1 MHYLRAMEDLIIRPA
16 LRVFRCKMGLVRGSA
31 RIRLRAHQAYPKP
44 RTELVRGGEG
54 GQLANG
60 GREGERKGGSAA
72 DATDS
77 ETIICL
83 TT

>member
-1 MHYLRAMEDLIIRPA
+1 MHHLRAMEDLIIRPA
-16 LRVFRCKMGLVRGSA
+16 LRVFRCKMGPVRGSA
-31 RIRLRAHQAYPKP
+31 RIRLRAHQAYPEP
-44 RTELVRGGEG
+44 RTGLVRGEEG
-54 GQLANG
+54 GRLANG
-60 GREGERKGGSAA
+60 GRERERERGSTA